1 MITTEDVV
9 RATGGVLLN
18 GDMKISFRRVIQDSR
33 QVRPGDLF
41 VALKGPRFDGHDF
54 VLAAIEA
61 GAKGA
66 LVEYWPKNINIFEL
80 HRAISII
87 RVKDTLKALGDLAA
101 YRRRQLKATVV
112 GITGS
117 CGKSTTKEFL
127 TQLLKGHGAYGN
139 PGNWNNLIGAPL
151 SLLNAPEEARF
162 LVFELATNRP
172 GEIGRLAEIIN
183 PHVSLL
189 LGVKPAHLEG
199 FSDFGALLR
208 EKLSLFEK
216 TMGPIVFPHDQ
227 EEIRE
232 TVEKEF
238 EDRPRKSFGLREG
251 ADFSARNI
259 KVTPRGTS
267 FELLAEGE
275 VFPLTIPLLGR
286 HFVLDLLAALA
297 TASFLGEDFRALL
310 PRVPELKTLPRRLEL
325 KEARGLSLLDDT
337 YNANPASLKAG
348 VEVVA
353 ALRPFY
359 QRAVAVVG
367 DMKELGPESKAFHQE
382 AGRMLAEVF
391 DEILAVGEEA
401 SEIAKVSGE
410 KGKFFPE
417 KEALKDYLARGLR
430 EGDLVYVKGSRAMK
444 LDELVDQLV
453 EGG

>member
-18 GDMKISFRRVIQDSR
+18 GDMKISFKRVIQDSR

-54 VLAAIEA
+54 VLTALEA

-66 LVEYWPKNINIFEL
+66 LVEYWPENVNIFEL
-80 HRAISII
+80 HRAISIV

-101 YRRRQLKATVV
+101 YWRRKLKATVV

-127 TQLLKGHGAYGN
+127 TQLLEGRGAYGN

-151 SLLNAPEEARF
+151 SLLNAPEEARI
-162 LVFELATNRP
+162 LVLELATNRP
-172 GEIGRLAEIIN
+172 GEIGRLTEITN

-199 FSDFGALLR
+199 FSSFGALLR

-216 TMGPIVFPHDQ
+216 TKGPIVFPHDQ
-227 EEIRE
+227 EEIRKV
-232 TVEKEF
+232 VEKDF
-238 EDRPRKSFGLREG
+238 KDRPKKSFGLKDG

-259 KVTPRGTS
+259 EITPGGTS

-275 VFPLTIPLLGR
+275 AFPLSLPLLGR

-297 TASFLGEDFRALL
+297 TASFLVEDFRTLL
-310 PRVPELKTLPRRLEL
+310 PLVSGLKTLPRRLEL
-325 KEARGLSLLDDT
+325 KEAKGFSLLDDT

-359 QRAVAVVG
+359 RRAVAVVG

-382 AGRMLAEVF
+382 AGRRLAEVF
-391 DEILAVGEEA
+391 DEVLAVGEEA
-401 SEIAKVSGE
+401 SEIAAASGK
-410 KGKFFPE
+410 KGKFFAE
-417 KEALKDYLARGLR
+417 KEALKDYLARELR